1 MAIKFLDDISVSGSV
16 ISTGVTQ
23 AATNTNQ
30 ILVSDGGII
39 KYRTNAEIRSDI
51 GAGTGNGSVTSVTVT
66 GSDGL
71 SGTGTITTSGTITL
85 SNSDKGSSQFIY
97 KNITADSG
105 GIATANSNNDTI
117 TITGGTNVSTVRL
130 GDTIT
135 INATDTDTNN
145 YVSSVSWNTTNGILT
160 LNRLGLSALTVD
172 LDGRYVTSSG
182 VTSVSASH
190 AGDAFSV
197 SGSPITS
204 TGTIAITLAG
214 SAGQYINGAGNLT
227 TFPSIPQGDITAVT
241 VGPGLTGGGTSG
253 AVSIDIDYIGAA
265 NAILSSK
272 DLIGLPIDPSAVIWY
287 SADADI
293 AHANVSDLPFTSNL
307 GTVTN
312 VGISHAGN
320 AFTAGSA
327 VSTSGTLAIT
337 MAGTAA
343 QYVNGQ
349 GNLITFPAIP
359 QGDITSV
366 VAGSGMTGGG
376 TSGAVTLNVIGGTG
390 ITANAD
396 NITIDATV
404 ATLAGTQTFTNKS
417 GNISQWTN
425 DSAYI
430 TAASL
435 PTVSDAT
442 ITFAAGTGLTGG
454 GAITLN
460 QAGNATVT
468 FNNSITNNNQLTNG
482 AGYTTFAEP
491 GIFSGGGTP
500 TLATGVTAAEIRSL
514 IGAGTSSSTGT
525 VTSVIGTGSVSGLTL
540 TGTITT
546 AGNITLGGS
555 LSLTSGQITTGLGFT
570 PYNATNPS
578 GFTSF
583 AEPGIFS
590 GGGVPT
596 LATGVTA
603 DEVRTLIGAGT
614 SSTVGTVTSVAAT
627 NGTGISV
634 TGGPITTSGTF
645 TITNT
650 APDTGIPA
658 ILSNGATPSLNTGIT
673 AAEIRSLIGAGTSST
688 TGTVTS
694 IATSTGL
701 SGGTITGSGTLT
713 NTDRGTQQNIFK
725 NFVFDGESIKAAS
738 NDDAI
743 NINAGANVNFAVD
756 LPTNTVTINSTDTNT
771 NYYLSSAS
779 FNTTN
784 GVLTLNRS
792 GLSAVTVDLDGRYV
806 TSSGVTSVN
815 GSTTINS
822 SNVGSGSVTL
832 SAVTGVVN
840 SSSSVLATGAQIQ
853 TAINNALTGVLSYQ
867 GTWDAAGNIPNLNS
881 GEGTP
886 GYYYIVSVAG
896 ATNLD
901 GITDWEVGDWA
912 VFSDLA
918 TDAWQKID
926 NTQVGNVTGS
936 GSSGRVAYWNSS
948 SNITSSAN
956 MTFNG
961 ADLGVSGIM
970 SASGGNSTEWNS
982 AYDLR
987 SQWNGGATNLVA
999 ATGRT
1004 SLGLGT
1010 LATLNSVAAGQIDAS
1025 AVNASELN
1033 VVGNGTT
1040 TQFLRSDGD
1049 GSFTWATPINTQG
1062 VTSVGGTGTVSG
1074 LTLTGSVTSTGNL
1087 TLGGTLSLTSANVT
1101 GGLGF
1106 TPYNATNPAG
1116 YTTNTGTTT
1125 PSSTETFTNKSGN
1138 ISQWTNDSGYTK
1150 SVGDITEVVAGTNL
1164 TGGGT
1169 SGSVT
1174 INMATGGAGA
1184 GVYGSTGDTTKIDT
1198 ITLDA
1203 YGRVTAVGTGLTGDI
1218 TGVTAGTGL
1227 SGGGTSGTVTLTNS
1241 DTGSSQTIFK
1251 HFVFDGSD
1259 FKAENNDDSVF
1270 VNPGSN
1276 ITFATDPLTK
1286 TVTINANTQG
1296 DITGVTAGTGLSGG
1310 GTSGTVTLTNAAP
1323 NVSTNLTT
1331 STAATTLTVNSS
1343 DGTNAVLPAAT
1354 TTVAGVMT
1362 GADKAKL
1369 NGIATGATN
1378 VTNNN
1383 QITNGAGY
1391 ITSYVNTTYSAG
1403 SGLALTGTV
1412 FSNTSPN
1419 IVQTTVSG
1427 NAGSATILETGRT
1440 IAGVKFDGS
1449 ADIALNNNAITN
1461 GAGYITAASL
1471 QGVPAI
1477 LSNGTLPSLN
1487 TGITAAEVRSLIGAG
1502 TSSTTGTVTSV
1513 GTTGT
1518 VSGLTLSGTVTT
1530 SGNLTLGG
1538 TLVLTSANVTTGLG
1552 FTPYN
1557 STNPAGY
1564 TTNTGTTTD
1573 SNTQTFTN
1581 KSGNISQWTN
1591 DSGYTT
1597 NAGDITAV
1605 LAGTG
1610 MSGGGTS
1617 GSVTLNCTITNNN
1630 QLTNGAG
1637 YISGTVSAAE
1647 SVNTI
1652 AQRNASGYLHASYFN
1667 GSGTFAT
1674 SGAGS
1679 GMGNF
1684 TGTNGTDTYGRSY
1697 NAAAARTLLNVEDG
1711 ANRITNNNQI
1721 SNGAGYITSYVNT
1734 TYTAGSG
1741 ITLTGTVFSNAA
1753 PNIVQTT
1760 VSGNAGSA
1768 TVLQTARTI
1777 AGVSFNGSANI
1788 SLNNNAITNGAGYI
1802 TSYVNTTYTAGTGLA
1817 LTGTVFSNT
1826 ITNNNQLTNGAGY
1839 ITSYVNTTYTAGAG
1853 LALTGTV
1860 FSNTNIITNNNQLT
1874 NGAGYTTNV
1883 GDITGVTAG
1892 TGLSGGGTSGTVTLT
1907 NSAPNVTT
1915 NLSTTTA
1922 TTTVTVNS
1930 SDGTN
1935 AILPAATTSAAGV
1948 MTSDDRKKLDGIAS
1962 GATNVTNNNQLSNGA
1977 GYTSNV
1983 GDITSVGVGNGLTGG
1998 GTSGAVT
2005 VSMSGSYTGNFTAT
2019 GNLTAYSDERL
2030 KTNIE
2035 TIPNAL
2041 EKVNSLRGVTF
2052 DKDGERGLGV
2062 IAQEVEKILPE
2073 VVIQGEEYK
2082 SVAYG
2087 NIVGVLIEAIKELTK
2102 EVEELKRQ
2110 IK

>member
-1 MAIKFLDDISVSGSV
+1 MAITFLDDISVSGSV
-16 ISTGVTQ
+16 ISTGITQ
-23 AATNTNQ
+23 AATNTNK

-135 INATDTDTNN
+135 INATDINN

-190 AGDAFSV
+190 AGNAFSV

-253 AVSIDIDYIGAA
+253 AVSIDIDYIGTA
-265 NAILSSK
+265 NAILSSIPA
-272 DLIGLPIDPSAVIWY
+272 IGLPIDPSAVIWY
-287 SADADI
+287 SADASI

-343 QYVNGQ
+343 QYINGQ

-454 GAITLN
+454 GTITLN

-500 TLATGVTAAEIRSL
+500 TLATGVTAAEIRS
-514 IGAGTSSSTGT
+514 
-525 VTSVIGTGSVSGLTL
+525 
-540 TGTITT
+540 
-546 AGNITLGGS
+546 
-555 LSLTSGQITTGLGFT
+555 
-570 PYNATNPS
+570 
-578 GFTSF
+578 
-583 AEPGIFS
+583 
-590 GGGVPT
+590 
-596 LATGVTA
+596 
-603 DEVRTLIGAGT
+603 LIGAGT

-725 NFVFDGESIKAAS
+725 NFLFDGQPIIAGS
-738 NDDAI
+738 NNDTI

-756 LPTNTVTINSTDTNT
+756 LPTNTVTINSTDA

-779 FNTTN
+779 FNTIN

-822 SNVGSGSVTL
+822 SNVGGGSVTL

-867 GTWDAAGNIPNLNS
+867 GTWNASTNS
-881 GEGTP
+881 PSLASGVGTP
-886 GYYYIVSVAG
+886 GYYYIVATAG
-896 ATNLD
+896 STNLD

-936 GSSGRVAYWNSS
+936 GSSGRVAYWNAN
-948 SNITSSAN
+948 SNITSDAGL
-956 MTFNG
+956 TFNG
-961 ADLGVSGIM
+961 GTNALDVSG
-970 SASGGNSTEWNS
+970 AVTWSGGGSTESNS
-982 AYDLR
+982 AYD
-987 SQWNGGATNLVA
+987 NMI
-999 ATGRT
+999 TG
-1004 SLGLGT
+1004 
-1010 LATLNSVAAGQIDAS
+1010 
-1025 AVNASELN
+1025 
-1033 VVGNGTT
+1033 
-1040 TQFLRSDGD
+1040 FSDS
-1049 GSFTWATPINTQG
+1049 GSSTKT
-1062 VTSVGGTGTVSG
+1062 
-1074 LTLTGSVTSTGNL
+1074 LTLTQQD
-1087 TLGGTLSLTSANVT
+1087 GGTLTTS
-1101 GGLGF
+1101 F
-1106 TPYNATNPAG
+1106 SIPQ
-1116 YTTNTGTTT
+1116 GTTT

-1138 ISQWTNDSGYTK
+1138 ISQWTNDIGYTT

-1218 TGVTAGTGL
+1218 TGVSAGTGL

-1241 DTGSSQTIFK
+1241 DRGSSQTIFK
-1251 HFVFDGSD
+1251 HFVFEGLD
-1259 FKAENNDDSVF
+1259 FIAENNDDSVF

-1276 ITFATDPLTK
+1276 ITFATDAATK

-1391 ITSYVNTTYSAG
+1391 ITSYVNTTYTAG
-1403 SGLALTGTV
+1403 TGLALVGTE
-1412 FSNTSPN
+1412 FRNTSPN
-1419 IVQTTVSG
+1419 VVQTTVSG
-1427 NAGSATILETGRT
+1427 NAGSATILQTART
-1440 IAGVKFDGS
+1440 IAGVSFNGS
-1449 ADIALNNNAITN
+1449 ADIALNNNSITN

-1477 LSNGTLPSLN
+1477 LSNGSVPSLN

-1637 YISGTVSAAE
+1637 YISGTVSSAE
-1647 SVNTI
+1647 SINTI
-1652 AQRNASGYLHASYFN
+1652 AQRTSSGYLHASYFN
-1667 GSGTFAT
+1667 GTGTFAT
-1674 SGAGS
+1674 SGAAS

-1711 ANRITNNNQI
+1711 ANRIVNNNQI
-1721 SNGAGYITSYVNT
+1721 A
-1734 TYTAGSG
+1734 
-1741 ITLTGTVFSNAA
+1741 
-1753 PNIVQTT
+1753 
-1760 VSGNAGSA
+1760 
-1768 TVLQTARTI
+1768 
-1777 AGVSFNGSANI
+1777 
-1788 SLNNNAITNGAGYI
+1788 
-1802 TSYVNTTYTAGTGLA
+1802 
-1817 LTGTVFSNT
+1817 
-1826 ITNNNQLTNGAGY
+1826 
-1839 ITSYVNTTYTAGAG
+1839 
-1853 LALTGTV
+1853 
-1860 FSNTNIITNNNQLT
+1860 

-1892 TGLSGGGTSGTVTLT
+1892 TNLTGGGVSGTVTLNMATGGAGAGTYGSTTDGTKIDTITLDAYGRVTAVSSGATGDVQGVTAGAGMSGGGTSGTVTLT
-1907 NSAPNVTT
+1907 NADRGSSQTIFKHLNFNGVNFDAEN
-1915 NLSTTTA
+1915 NDDTA
-1922 TTTVTVNS
+1922 TFNAGANVSFVSDPASKTVEIS
-1930 SDGTN
+1930 
-1935 AILPAATTSAAGV
+1935 
-1948 MTSDDRKKLDGIAS
+1948 
-1962 GATNVTNNNQLSNGA
+1962 ATNTNTTYTAGTGLALVGTQFRNTITNNNQLTNGA
-1977 GYTSNV
+1977 GYTTNT
-1983 GDITSVGVGNGLTGG
+1983 GDITNVSTGNGLTGG
-1998 GTSGAVT
+1998 GASGSVT

-2041 EKVNSLRGVTF
+2041 EKVNALRGVTF